1 MCLGNWFWSGGGWVV
16 FGGWWGVDWRGE
28 RAEERSSIVSDRSS
42 VRSGRLVSGSMVA
55 RFGGMWRRAFM
66 VGVIAWWG

>member
-1 MCLGNWFWSGGGWVV
+1 MWNLALSRVGRVEVRVWR
-16 FGGWWGVDWRGE
+16 GVERRGE